1 MSNKPNPA
9 PGGVQSVHR
18 ALDVLDCFTAS
29 GTHMPVG
36 KVAEAAGLPAPTT
49 HRILRTLLERGY
61 LRQLPDR
68 TYALGL
74 RLVPLG
80 VAAQR
85 MVGASAED
93 ILRELVEELGETA
106 NLAILAGHQA
116 EYIAQAPSRH
126 AMRMFT
132 EIGRRVDLHSTGVG
146 KALLAQLDDSSV
158 RAVVRSRGL
167 RQMTEHTIV
176 TEIAL
181 LAELDRIRSQGYA
194 VDEEE
199 QEVGVRCI
207 AVAVGGP
214 TAGGMAVS
222 VSGPTPRM
230 TGKLIERAVPLL
242 HAAAAQLV
250 SDAGH

>member
-1 MSNKPNPA
+1 
-9 PGGVQSVHR
+9 VQSVHR
-18 ALDVLDCFTAS
+18 ALDVLDCFSTS

-36 KVAEAAGLPAPTT
+36 KIAEAAGLPAPTT
-49 HRILRTLLERGY
+49 HRILRTLVARGY

-85 MVGASAED
+85 MVGASAD
-93 ILRELVEELGETA
+93 SVLRELVDELGETA

-146 KALLAQLDDSSV
+146 KVLLAQLEDPAI
-158 RAVVRSRGL
+158 RAALGPGRL

-181 LAELDRIRSQGYA
+181 KAELDRIRTQGFSI
-194 VDEEE
+194 DEQE
-199 QEVGVRCI
+199 QEVGVRCV
-207 AVAVGGP
+207 AVAIDGHSEGHSDGPTTTGMALSISGP
-214 TAGGMAVS
+214 TA
-222 VSGPTPRM
+222 RM
-230 TGKLIERAVPLL
+230 TDTLIARAVPLL
-242 HAAAAQLV
+242 HAAAAQLI
-250 SDAGH
+250 SDAGR